1 MLKNNVLQDGY
12 LHAETGELLT
22 SASLFANGTNVNRLA
37 ALRFPS

>member
-22 SASLFANGTNVNRLA
+22 SASLMLTAQT
-37 ALRFPS
+37 